1 MVNNK
6 SLNGFNLI
14 QFSFTKLLHEQE
26 CIPVRCI
33 PSTAV
38 AAGGGVSQHALG
50 RGVCILACTGQG
62 GRRCVSQHALGRGV
76 SAGLPGSGVCPV
88 GGVVSAQWGCSVCP
102 GRGCLPMGVCL
113 PDTPMNRITD
123 KQV

>member
-1 MVNNK
+1 MFKSYPSRLKKIGVCHPDDQKMVNNK

-14 QFSFTKLLHEQE
+14 QFSLTKLLREQE

-50 RGVCILACTGQG
+50 MGVCIPACTGQG
-62 GRRCVSQHALGRGV
+62 E
-76 SAGLPGSGVCPV
+76 VCIPACT
-88 GGVVSAQWGCSVCP
+88 G
-102 GRGCLPMGVCL
+102 
-113 PDTPMNRITD
+113 
-123 KQV
+123 